1 MSRLATDVSFGKPDV
16 PELTVSGSDEI
27 AALSASFNRM
37 RRSFEGALKMLPK
50 SRPSVTAPL
59 SHCAGRFAGSLEGE
73 SHRIAAG

>member
-1 MSRLATDVSFGKPDV
+1 VLLNLLLHFVIVRPVVRMSRLAADVSLGKPDV

-50 SRPSVTAPL
+50 S
-59 SHCAGRFAGSLEGE
+59 
-73 SHRIAAG
+73 